1 MADNTGTC
9 VVAVQPMSKIACTTH
24 NCSNRAAYV
33 IGHPAKVGHNKYQI
47 CEPCMK
53 NVLRS
58 AKKLGLLDE
67 LVGEEF
73 MNVTEAAQIE
83 VKDHDLREDES
94 ILVEAG
100 KDSLAAGGDQDAEV
114 TGDAEQAPDS
124 PTEEFLALSVSTD
137 MKKAELLA
145 IVATYSVLG
154 VTEDNNK
161 SEIVAKI
168 QEVQAALYKETTR
181 EAPKEGEPV
190 E

>member
-1 MADNTGTC
+1 
-9 VVAVQPMSKIACTTH
+9 
-24 NCSNRAAYV
+24 
-33 IGHPAKVGHNKYQI
+33 
-47 CEPCMK
+47 MK
-53 NVLRS
+53 NALRS

-73 MNVTEAAQIE
+73 
-83 VKDHDLREDES
+83 
-94 ILVEAG
+94 
-100 KDSLAAGGDQDAEV
+100 
-114 TGDAEQAPDS
+114 
-124 PTEEFLALSVSTD
+124 PTEEFLALSVSTG

>member
-9 VVAVQPMSKIACTTH
+9 VVAVQPMTKIACTTH

-33 IGHPAKVGHNKYQI
+33 IGHPAKVGYNKYQI

-67 LVGEEF
+67 LVGKEF
-73 MNVTEAAQIE
+73 
-83 VKDHDLREDES
+83 
-94 ILVEAG
+94 
-100 KDSLAAGGDQDAEV
+100 
-114 TGDAEQAPDS
+114 
-124 PTEEFLALSVSTD
+124 PTEEFLALSVSTN

-145 IVATYSVLG
+145 IVAAYSVLG

-168 QEVQAALYKETTR
+168 QEVQVALYKETTR
-181 EAPKEGEPV
+181 EAPAGGDPIE
-190 E
+190 